1 MNLSS
6 FVGLIAGVIFIV
18 WSIILGGDISSYYDP
33 ASIMIVVGGT
43 LASIMISFSFE
54 ELKNLLPE
62 MKTIFFKN
70 KINLRDDQDRV
81 IDLATRARRE
91 GLLTLDGEDMG
102 DPFLQKGLE
111 LIIDGTDQE
120 LVREV
125 LEGEIALMEEKDSM
139 NQKILTSGAQYGP
152 AFGMVGTLIGLINML
167 KTLSD
172 TESLGPSMATA
183 LITTFYGVILANVI
197 FLPFASKLKS
207 AAAERINRYAMLTEG
222 IIAIQNGENPRIIR
236 EKMEVFI
243 PKDSKKKDA
252 KDDQPDTISQTE
264 SQHDET

>member
-6 FVGLIAGVIFIV
+6 FVGLIAGVIFVV
-18 WSIILGGDISSYYDP
+18 WSIILGGDIASYFDMP
-33 ASIMIVVGGT
+33 SVMIVVGGT

-54 ELKNLLPE
+54 ELKQLMPE

-70 KINLRDDQDRV
+70 KINLREDQDRV

-111 LIIDGTDQE
+111 LVIDGTDQE

-139 NQKILTSGAQYGP
+139 NQKIMTSGAQYAP

-172 TESLGPSMATA
+172 TDSLGPSMATA

-207 AAAERINRYAMLTEG
+207 SSAERSNRYAMLTEG
-222 IIAIQNGENPRIIR
+222 IIAIQNGENPRLIR

-243 PKDSKKKDA
+243 PKETKKNDEKA
-252 KDDQPDTISQTE
+252 GESNTIKQTDR
-264 SQHDET
+264 QHDET